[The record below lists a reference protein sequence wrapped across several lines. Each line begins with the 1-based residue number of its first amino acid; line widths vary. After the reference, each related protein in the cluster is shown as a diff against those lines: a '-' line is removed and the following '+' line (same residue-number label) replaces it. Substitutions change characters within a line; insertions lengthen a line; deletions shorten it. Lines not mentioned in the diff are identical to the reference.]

1 MAAEP
6 GQGSKKNRRIE
17 ILDHAAKLF
26 HAQGYHA
33 TTMDDLADSVKLNK
47 GTLYYYYESKANV
60 LFEILLSTSEQRLV
74 MMRALSA
81 DVSPEDEVRHFV
93 EDTIS
98 YLAQHPVEAAVS
110 FQEAPFLSQWLSK
123 DQFRVIQDRHRE
135 FEKHAVDAVRR
146 GQASGVF
153 DPELDPHVAAEALTG
168 IVSWFVR
175 WYRPNSRLSA
185 KEIARQSSL
194 LALRGLLIR
203 EAAGPGSPDL
213 GSTQAT
219 PA

>member
-1 MAAEP
+1 MAEGP
-6 GQGSKKNRRIE
+6 GRGSRKNRRAE

-33 TTMDDLADSVKLNK
+33 TTMDDLAESLKLNK

-60 LFEILLSTSEQRLV
+60 LFEILLNTSEQRLA
-74 MMRALSA
+74 MMRAQSA
-81 DVSPEDEVRHFV
+81 DMSSEDAVRHFV

-123 DQFRVIQDRHRE
+123 DQVRVIQKRHRD
-135 FEKHAVDAVRR
+135 FEKHAVDAVTK
-146 GQASGVF
+146 GQAGHVF
-153 DPELDPHVAAEALTG
+153 DPDLDPRVAAQALTG

-185 KEIARQSSL
+185 KEIARQSSS
-194 LALRGLLIR
+194 LALRGLLVR
-203 EAAGPGSPDL
+203 EAADPRMQVSRIASAGH
-213 GSTQAT
+213 A
-219 PA
+219 